1 MHYAIFYI
9 CITFAIIL
17 VLAFVWQPITAS
29 FRVKYSETC
38 LMENGFTDSPSVVAC
53 VYQKQYADKNLNNA
67 LKVLI
72 DRDDKVSE
80 DEAKK
85 MKETLATCNTNAA
98 GDNAKL
104 LSCVNLV
111 APPFDT
117 LIAVIR
123 DLPESQDP
131 CFLKCDMKIGM
142 PMNIQIITI
151 SSVITENGI
160 RLSDS
165 HFSGEMYKAEQN
177 RNKMKDLVKHVP
189 EEKLS
194 CIFGCKVDEFDKTK
208 PGGKV
213 HDENHK
219 KEMLETLKRCTDTVA
234 GQPNENTLLGKC
246 LDLFNPPFVD
256 IY

>member
-1 MHYAIFYI
+1 
-9 CITFAIIL
+9 
-17 VLAFVWQPITAS
+17 
-29 FRVKYSETC
+29 
-38 LMENGFTDSPSVVAC
+38 
-53 VYQKQYADKNLNNA
+53 
-67 LKVLI
+67 
-72 DRDDKVSE
+72 
-80 DEAKK
+80 

-131 CFLKCDMKIGM
+131 CFLKCDMKI
-142 PMNIQIITI
+142 
-151 SSVITENGI
+151 
-160 RLSDS
+160 
-165 HFSGEMYKAEQN
+165 GEMYKAEQN